1 MVIIGSSAQLSK
13 VDSIIISTDRKPLEE
28 VQSFLYLGIYYR
40 TDILWKSNV
49 DIARL
54 RNKTRLAL
62 PVSSRRELGRDQNIK
77 WKVGDKSGTPKRDFQ
92 FLTIKISHSIEN
104 LAFDTLLF
112 WHLD

>member
-1 MVIIGSSAQLSK
+1 MEIIYYYRK
-13 VDSIIISTDRKPLEE
+13 VFSCFKRKYIGYVLISVKSYCAEKYLPIIISLAFSRIE
-28 VQSFLYLGIYYR
+28 V
-40 TDILWKSNV
+40 V
-49 DIARL
+49 
-54 RNKTRLAL
+54 TRLAL

-112 WHLD
+112 